1 MKAIEI
7 EKIYTVKV
15 SEYIAAGYTI
25 YPATMGGHQ
34 GEIAKI
40 DLARGEEIIRILLTD
55 ERIWNKVMH
64 VPMDGVTLKVLRADR
79 PGALRP
85 FDTWNTLWTDKMETV
100 EERSFYQPATE
111 SDYFTED
118 LDAYTAMLERR
129 SAHWE
134 NRRPDGN
141 TSEMLLGDKHLA
153 IAKRYL
159 QRKGFERIAKNS
171 YHITRSTDAKGGSTY
186 YITYKRATYKLH

>member
-1 MKAIEI
+1 MRAIEI
-7 EKIYTVKV
+7 EKIYTAKV

-25 YPATMGGHQ
+25 HPATMGGHQ

-40 DLARGEEIIRILLTD
+40 DLARGGELIRILLSN
-55 ERIWNKVMH
+55 EHIWHKVKH
-64 VPMDGVTLKVLRADR
+64 VPMEGITLRVLKAAR
-79 PGALRP
+79 PAALRP
-85 FDTWNTLWTDKMETV
+85 FDTWNTLWSNEMETV
-100 EERSFYQPATE
+100 EERCFYQPANN

-118 LDAYTAMLERR
+118 LDAYCEMLERR
-129 SAHWE
+129 AAHWK
-134 NRRPDGN
+134 NHSPAGN

-171 YHITRSTDAKGGSTY
+171 YHITRSTDAKDGSAY
-186 YITYKRATYKLH
+186 YITYKRTTYKLH